1 MKKKISA
8 ILVASI
14 VVSNASPALNVYANE
29 VVKEK
34 VQAVEEKVVSEAKI
48 SAFNLSEYT
57 NFEGYNSEFK
67 ILREEIKSISNNG
80 GQYGSSSID
89 KAIDGNLSTHWET
102 GKSNSSTFQNE
113 VVVEFNEIESID
125 RIAYATRQDGAK
137 GKGFPTQFEIYASTT
152 GEDSDFEL
160 VSTGAHSST
169 GNMMEFKFDTI
180 TAKKVKFVFKE
191 ANQGWASASE
201 FYFYREDKSIDKLNS
216 IFTNENMNEISEE
229 FNTLDKLSDFE
240 NKVKN
245 HPLYEEFKT
254 YINNARLILEGNNVE
269 YKDAVINKFKSFND
283 EALLE
288 YNKLFKIN
296 PSSISTNGSH
306 YGSSNIEKAI
316 DGDINTSWHSGKQNS
331 SSFINEVI
339 ISLDKLET
347 LDRVVYTSLNSR
359 GFANSFDIYTSKTTE
374 GDTFEKV
381 TSGSSSIT
389 KDSLEIK
396 FNPTE
401 ARRVKFVY
409 KQCYENWALAS
420 EFALYKEDKLKD
432 KMGRLFTD
440 NSMSKVSEEFN
451 TVDKINA
458 LEEEAK
464 SHPFYEDYKEDLS
477 NARLLVDNS
486 NVQYTDAK
494 VSKFLD
500 INSKLLSGY
509 DEVYKLDITK
519 IKSITA
525 NGGHYASE
533 VISKAIDGD
542 FNTKWHSGKQNTDT
556 FTNEVVMELDELTT
570 LNRIVYTAP
579 RGSNRG
585 FAQEFE
591 VYASRTTKGDNFEKV
606 SAGSS
611 SVTQDSVEIRFNP
624 TEFKRVKFVL
634 KKGYENWACAAE
646 ISLYKQDEIS
656 EKMEKLFTNGLYNQL
671 SEEFNSVEAINKLE
685 EELSTHP
692 LKELYSNDIELAK
705 DLVNNPDKFENVTII
720 TAEQRGK
727 YTQEIG
733 IRSINGAAY
742 SSFQSTGLYVTQGEE
757 ITVYVEADEN
767 GVMPRIC
774 FGQSGKGQ
782 GDWRR
787 WANLQPGKNVI
798 KAPSGI
804 NPSAVYIVNDALPKD
819 QAFAPK
825 LRIEGGNKFPTYI
838 HGKTDANEFA
848 NEVKEYA
855 QKVEYN
861 DNAFTNGNPEGKV
874 FNIVELVSEN
884 CIITTS
890 AAGAVEALK
899 TMEKTNLTVEDT
911 MNEWEEMY
919 DMFQTFQ
926 GFEKDAKEE
935 KDSYFPNKFIAR
947 VFQNVPLG
955 FADHGYTGYLGSS
968 NIERNGGFFKQ
979 IVLPITHRDN
989 DNWCYT
995 HEFGHIFNTKYVVD
1009 GEVTNN
1015 LYAQEFRRIK
1025 GLGGDRA
1032 NWNEIMKRFNGQEF
1046 AMHYFERL
1054 DVLSQINIAYGYD
1067 AYAKMST
1074 YVRHNTSQISSV
1086 KGSDQQ
1092 RLAVAYSLALNVN
1105 LLDFFEGWN
1114 YITVTDQ
1121 MREVVANLPKLDKK
1135 IEYLHGGAYDY
1146 KGNGFDEN
1154 LKIEVSSK
1162 LNEENATNTLSFTID
1177 SENSDDLLGYE
1188 ILKDNEVIGFT
1199 RGNNFVVKSVDVN
1212 ENTIYE
1218 VVAYAKD
1225 LSTAKGVSVKAFS
1238 PILSVQQDNMM
1249 VSLNSQ
1255 FNAEDFAKALN
1266 YKGEDIS
1273 SNIIIE
1279 SNVNTSKKGNYQVK
1293 YTLVDNE
1300 VELSKTVDIEV
1311 VSSFD
1316 YLSDSDW
1323 ESVETQHGTPRRNS
1337 NLKGRVNGEIKAF
1350 DKGIGIHANGKVVYN
1365 LEGKNY
1371 DTFEAL
1377 VGVDGTIAAQ
1387 DNSSITFKVV
1397 ADEQTVATTRV
1408 LKYSDN
1414 MVYISVPV
1422 SGISKLEIQVNNGG
1436 NGNTS
1441 DYGVII
1447 NPKLSNN
1454 NMKPS
1459 IDISKTSD
1467 IVKLGQEYD
1476 LTEGVTASDIED
1488 GELTKAININS
1499 NGFTTNKTG
1508 RYIIEYTV
1516 TDSDNNTT
1524 TVSKNIVVYSDVV
1537 YASNTDWQS
1546 ATTDWQSVRKDKSS
1560 SNGTIKVGIDGQT
1573 KEFEKG
1579 IGTHANS
1586 TIIYNVEGKGYEY
1599 FETLVGIDRNIS
1611 QQNNS
1616 SVIFQIFADGEKVF
1630 DSGLMKWS
1638 DNAKLARIKLDG
1650 VSELKLVANN
1660 GGNGNTSDHANFAD
1674 AKFLITNS
1682 KPTID
1687 IASEGI
1693 TTKLGVEVS
1702 LDSEYSATDAEDG
1715 DLTNKV
1721 VVEDNVNFNKAGKYE
1736 QTFTV
1741 TDSDGNTTIKTR
1753 YIKVVDM
1760 NDTTYI
1766 SDIDWTSAQ
1775 IGWNTIKKDKAVS
1788 GNALRLTDESGR
1800 EVSYE
1805 KGIGTHS
1812 TSTIKYDLTNDDY
1825 GYFTSFVGVDRTMYG
1840 SVGSVTFEI
1849 YLDNEKVYDSG
1860 LMSSRDAQKYVEI
1873 NLKDA
1878 KELKLV
1884 VTDGK
1889 NGNGSDHANFADA
1902 KLHFANSESVEVN
1915 RVNLDELIE
1924 NVNSINEANY
1934 TIESYKVVKDTLA
1947 VVENSLNDGYNQ
1959 VEIDELYNTLKEA
1972 YDNLVSLINWNDLI
1986 DAIENNN
1993 EYNELNYYKDVMES
2007 HKNLINEA
2015 RNMIEENQSTQEE
2028 IDSMCNRILES
2039 SKNLVARENKI
2050 ALNKA
2055 IEKAESIENVNYNSI
2070 RWKNLQDALVDAKVI
2085 YNDVN
2090 ASDIDVES
2098 FTFLMNYL
2106 IDELK

>member
-14 VVSNASPALNVYANE
+14 VVSNATPVLNVYANE

-34 VQAVEEKVVSEAKI
+34 AQAVEEKVVSEAKI
-48 SAFNLSEYT
+48 SAFNLSNYT
-57 NFEGYNSEFK
+57 NSEGYNSEFK

-102 GKSNSSTFQNE
+102 GKPNSSTFTNE

-152 GEDSDFEL
+152 GEDADFEL
-160 VSTGAHSST
+160 VSTGEHSST

-201 FYFYREDKSIDKLNS
+201 FYFYREDKAIDKLNS
-216 IFTNENMNEISEE
+216 IFKNESMNEISAE
-229 FNTLDKLSDFE
+229 FNRLDKLSNFE
-240 NKVKN
+240 NEVKH

-254 YINNARLILEGNNVE
+254 YIDNARLVLEGNNVE

-283 EALLE
+283 ETLVE
-288 YNKLFKIN
+288 YNNLFKIN
-296 PSSISTNGSH
+296 SSSISTNGGH

-331 SSFINEVI
+331 STFTNEVI

-359 GFANSFDIYTSKTTE
+359 GFANSFDIYTSKTTQ

-381 TSGSSSIT
+381 TSGSSNIT

-409 KQCYENWALAS
+409 KQGYENWALAS
-420 EFALYKEDKLKD
+420 EFALYKEDKIKD
-432 KMGRLFTD
+432 KVGRLFTD
-440 NSMSKVSEEFN
+440 NSMSQVSEEFN
-451 TVDKINA
+451 TIDKINA

-477 NARLLVDNS
+477 NARLLVENS

-500 INSKLLSGY
+500 INSSLLSGY
-509 DEVYKLDITK
+509 DNVYKLDVSK
-519 IKSITA
+519 IKSITT

-556 FTNEVVMELDELTT
+556 FTNEVIMELNELTT

-585 FAQEFE
+585 FAQAFE
-591 VYASRTTKGDNFEKV
+591 IYASRTTKGDNFEKV
-606 SAGSS
+606 SSGSS
-611 SVTQDSVEIRFNP
+611 NVTQDSVEIRFNP
-624 TEFKRVKFVL
+624 TEFKRVKFVF

-646 ISLYKQDEIS
+646 IGLYKQDETS
-656 EKMEKLFTNGLYNQL
+656 EKMERLFTDGLYNEL
-671 SEEFNSVEAINKLE
+671 NEEFNSVEAINKLE
-685 EELSTHP
+685 EELATHP
-692 LKELYSNDIELAK
+692 LKELYSNDLELAK

-720 TAEQRGK
+720 TAEQRGR
-727 YTQEIG
+727 YTQETG
-733 IRSINGAAY
+733 LRSINGAAY

-767 GVMPRIC
+767 GVMPKIC
-774 FGQSGKGQ
+774 FGQVGKGQ

-798 KAPSGI
+798 KAPTGI
-804 NPSAVYIVNDALPKD
+804 NPSAVYIVNDALPQD

-825 LRIEGGNKFPTYI
+825 IRLEGGNKFPTYI

-855 QKVEYN
+855 QTVEYD
-861 DNAFTNGNPEGKV
+861 DNAFANGNPEGKR

-890 AAGAVEALK
+890 ATGAVEALK

-926 GFEKDAKEE
+926 GFEKDATEE

-968 NIERNGGFFKQ
+968 NTERNGGFFKQ
-979 IVLPITHRDN
+979 IVLPITHKDN

-995 HEFGHIFNTKYVVD
+995 HEFGHIFNTKHVVD

-1015 LYAQEFRRIK
+1015 LYAQEYRRIK

-1032 NWNEIMKRFNGQEF
+1032 NWNELMKRFNGQEF

-1054 DVLSQINIAYGYD
+1054 GVLSQINIAYGYD

-1121 MREVVANLPKLDKK
+1121 MREVVAHLPKPDKK

-1162 LNEENATNTLSFTID
+1162 LNEENATNTLSFAID
-1177 SENSDDLLGYE
+1177 SENSNDLLGYE

-1199 RGNNFVVKSVDVN
+1199 RGNSFVVKDVDVN
-1212 ENTIYE
+1212 ENATYE

-1225 LSTAKGVSVKAFS
+1225 LSTAEGVSIKSFS
-1238 PILSVQQDNMM
+1238 PRLSVQQDSMI
-1249 VSLNSQ
+1249 VSLNSK
-1255 FNAEDFAKALN
+1255 FNAEDFAKGLN

-1273 SNIIIE
+1273 SDIVIE

-1300 VELSKTVDIEV
+1300 VEISKTIDIEV

-1316 YLSDSDW
+1316 YLSDSVW
-1323 ESVETQHGTPRRNS
+1323 ESVETQWGTPRRNS

-1350 DKGIGIHANGKVVYN
+1350 DKGIGIHANGKVVYD
-1365 LEGKNY
+1365 LEGNNY

-1397 ADEQTVATTRV
+1397 ADGKTVATTRV
-1408 LKYSDN
+1408 LKHSDN
-1414 MVYISVPV
+1414 MVAISVPV
-1422 SGISKLEIQVNNGG
+1422 NGVSKLEIQVNNGG

-1441 DYGVII
+1441 DHGVII
-1447 NPKLSNN
+1447 NPKLTTNN
-1454 NMKPS
+1454 VKPS
-1459 IDISKTSD
+1459 ITVKDKVYKIGEEVDFMDGIS
-1467 IVKLGQEYD
+1467 
-1476 LTEGVTASDIED
+1476 ANDIED
-1488 GELTKAININS
+1488 GDLTSNINITSNNFEENKVGKYEVVYNVCDSDGNIVNKKSYITVYEDFKVTKSKYGQFDNLDSYNEEFKIPVVSVSNNGGNYGSSVIANAIDNDINS
-1499 NGFTTNKTG
+1499 HWETGRPNSSSFKNEVIFDLGEVTEIDKIGYGARRIGKGFANKFEIYVSTEASGDDFVLAGKGEYNGSATDIVEFKISNNKARRVKIKFIEVNQDWASIGEMSFYKKDTLSDKINNELFTNESKTELNEEYNNLDKLQILREEVANHPAAKLFEADLDKAESIIRAKFPSISFSSGLVTKLGVEIDIKTG
-1508 RYIIEYTV
+1508 YSANDQEDGDITDKVQVFGDVNFNKAGTYEVTYTV
-1516 TDSDNNTT
+1516 TDSDNNQTDVT
-1524 TVSKNIVVYSDVV
+1524 RTV
-1537 YASNTDWQS
+1537 
-1546 ATTDWQSVRKDKSS
+1546 
-1560 SNGTIKVGIDGQT
+1560 KVI
-1573 KEFEKG
+1573 
-1579 IGTHANS
+1579 
-1586 TIIYNVEGKGYEY
+1586 
-1599 FETLVGIDRNIS
+1599 
-1611 QQNNS
+1611 
-1616 SVIFQIFADGEKVF
+1616 
-1630 DSGLMKWS
+1630 
-1638 DNAKLARIKLDG
+1638 
-1650 VSELKLVANN
+1650 
-1660 GGNGNTSDHANFAD
+1660 
-1674 AKFLITNS
+1674 
-1682 KPTID
+1682 
-1687 IASEGI
+1687 
-1693 TTKLGVEVS
+1693 
-1702 LDSEYSATDAEDG
+1702 
-1715 DLTNKV
+1715 
-1721 VVEDNVNFNKAGKYE
+1721 
-1736 QTFTV
+1736 
-1741 TDSDGNTTIKTR
+1741 
-1753 YIKVVDM
+1753 DM
-1760 NDTTYI
+1760 NDSTYI

-1775 IGWNTIKKDKAVS
+1775 IGWSTIKKDKAVS
-1788 GNALRLTDESGR
+1788 GNTLRLTDENGR

-1812 TSTIKYDLTNDDY
+1812 TSIIKYDLTKGDY

-1860 LMSSRDAQKYVEI
+1860 LMNSRDAQKYVEI
-1873 NLKDA
+1873 NLNDA

-1902 KLHFANSESVEVN
+1902 KLHFVNSEGVEVN
-1915 RVNLDELIE
+1915 RVDLDEL
-1924 NVNSINEANY
+1924 
-1934 TIESYKVVKDTLA
+1934 K
-1947 VVENSLNDGYNQ
+1947 
-1959 VEIDELYNTLKEA
+1959 
-1972 YDNLVSLINWNDLI
+1972 
-1986 DAIENNN
+1986 
-1993 EYNELNYYKDVMES
+1993 
-2007 HKNLINEA
+2007 
-2015 RNMIEENQSTQEE
+2015 
-2028 IDSMCNRILES
+2028 
-2039 SKNLVARENKI
+2039 
-2050 ALNKA
+2050 
-2055 IEKAESIENVNYNSI
+2055 
-2070 RWKNLQDALVDAKVI
+2070 
-2085 YNDVN
+2085 
-2090 ASDIDVES
+2090 
-2098 FTFLMNYL
+2098 
-2106 IDELK
+2106 